1 MKLTQTQQTVVL
13 IVLVVVLVLLIGYR
27 IMTEEKP
34 KTAPLT
40 YQRGAVASSPVRQG
54 LSTRKAGA
62 DPLNVFLE
70 RRGEKYPGVRRDI
83 FRMENPV
90 PKPKLVVSQIT
101 ATPPVHVKTPEEIAA
116 EAALAAAEAARADL
130 LKFQFLG
137 YLTEKD
143 STLFLSKEGELF
155 IVKRGDKIL
164 KSYKV
169 KEGTKN
175 HVVLLDTITGVEV
188 RLEIPG
194 GELATQQA
202 TGQSSQSVTQK
213 SPQQPLQQV
222 TQQPLQPIPAQQQRI
237 QRRRQR
243 FNPGQ
248 TQTPVPAAGT
258 EPVP

>member
-1 MKLTQTQQTVVL
+1 MKLTQAQQTSVL

-34 KTAPLT
+34 KTAPLA

-54 LSTRKAGA
+54 LSTRRAGA

-70 RRGEKYPGVRRDI
+70 RRGEKFPGVGRDI

-116 EAALAAAEAARADL
+116 DAAQAAAQAVQAVADAARVDL
-130 LKFQFLG
+130 NMFKYLG

-143 STLFLSKEGELF
+143 NTLFLSKEGELF
-155 IVKRGDKIL
+155 IVKKGDTIL

-169 KEGTKN
+169 KEVNKN
-175 HVVLLDTITGVEV
+175 YVVLLDTVTGVEV
-188 RLEIPG
+188 QLELSG
-194 GELATQQA
+194 ADLATQSSPMTQQPQQQA
-202 TGQSSQSVTQK
+202 PQQQPLTQM
-213 SPQQPLQQV
+213 SPQQRRPL
-222 TQQPLQPIPAQQQRI
+222 PAPT
-237 QRRRQR
+237 
-243 FNPGQ
+243 PGR
-248 TQTPVPAAGT
+248 
-258 EPVP
+258 

>member
-1 MKLTQTQQTVVL
+1 MKLTQVQQTVVL
-13 IVLVVVLVLLIGYR
+13 VVLVVVLVFLIGYR
-27 IMTEEKP
+27 FMTEEKQ
-34 KTAPLT
+34 KTAPLI

-90 PKPKLVVSQIT
+90 PKPKLLVSRIT

-116 EAALAAAEAARADL
+116 DAAQAAAEAARADL

-143 STLFLSKEGELF
+143 STLFLSKDGELF
-155 IVKRGDKIL
+155 IVKRGDTIL

-175 HVVLLDTITGVEV
+175 YVVLLDTVTGVEV

-194 GELATQQA
+194 GELATPKA
-202 TGQSSQSVTQK
+202 SGQS
-213 SPQQPLQQV
+213 PLQPYQQV
-222 TQQPLQPIPAQQQRI
+222 TPEQQRI

-258 EPVP
+258 QPVPGQ